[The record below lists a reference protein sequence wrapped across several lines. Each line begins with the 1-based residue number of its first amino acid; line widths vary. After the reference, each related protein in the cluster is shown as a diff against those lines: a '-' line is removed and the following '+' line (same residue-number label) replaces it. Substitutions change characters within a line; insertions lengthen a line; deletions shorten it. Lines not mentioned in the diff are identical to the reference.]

1 MQIQLL
7 LLGAYLILSVITW
20 YSFLTNKF
28 TWTFR
33 FGPLVSLIPIL
44 TVFPEQPRFELDY
57 FWWRI
62 VGYIAI
68 ALGIAVY
75 IWAVREFKSVLKE
88 GNKLIDTGPFKF
100 VRHPMYLGTIFIYVG
115 WWWIWAA
122 VYGFYLGMFILAAIW
137 LQAYIEEKLVLEK
150 SFGDQYR
157 EYRKITGMFWI
168 K

>member
-7 LLGAYLILSVITW
+7 LLGAYLILSAILW
-20 YSFLTNKF
+20 YSFLSGKLR
-28 TWTFR
+28 WTFR
-33 FGPLVSLIPIL
+33 LGPLVSLLPIL
-44 TVFPEQPRFELDY
+44 TVFPPQPRFELDF

-62 VGYIAI
+62 AGYITI
-68 ALGIAVY
+68 ALGVGIY
-75 IWAVREFKSVLKE
+75 LWAIREYKTVLKD
-88 GNKLIDTGPFKF
+88 GDKLIDTGPFQF
-100 VRHPMYLGTIFIYVG
+100 VRHPMYLGIIFIYVG

-122 VYGFYLGMFILAAIW
+122 VYAFYLGMFILAGMW
-137 LQAYIEEKLVLEK
+137 LQAYIEEKIVLER